1 MSKFLLSIRRT
12 EAFQKAKNKV
22 LFFNKGIQYFINP
35 YSEKVGSSPIFIFNH
50 IPKCGGTSFN
60 LILRNWFYLKKD
72 YSPHEIIFRDEK
84 RLEEEFEKFENFSPD
99 LKTLKPWVILAGHY
113 HNSRFRLSRRFPDIY
128 ENQKVKLITFVRDPL
143 SHHLSMYK
151 FGKKKGHDF
160 VKGLSLSDYLKKDS
174 NFLATTLECTL
185 ENYKSRIDGYFFA
198 GIVEEYE
205 ESLKQ
210 LSSKLGKAM
219 VEKIPIENQT
229 NSNTLYVS
237 LSEEEINL
245 FKESNKLD
253 YLIYD
258 YCLTKLQ
265 NKVA

>member
-1 MSKFLLSIRRT
+1 MKGLFLKLRRT
-12 EAFQKAKNKV
+12 NTFQALKGLV
-22 LFFNKGIQYFINP
+22 LYQRKKIEHFLNP
-35 YSEKVGSSPIFIFNH
+35 YPKEVGENPIFIFNH

-72 YSPHEIIFRDEK
+72 YSPHEIKFRDEK
-84 RLEEEFEKFENFSPD
+84 RLEEEFEKFESFSHD

-113 HNSRFRLSRRFPDIY
+113 HNSRFRLSKRFPDIY

-143 SHHLSMYK
+143 AHHLSMYK

-174 NFLATTLECTL
+174 NFLAATIECTL

-258 YCLTKLQ
+258 YCLTKIQ